1 MLRPA
6 RYLIAVADHGSF
18 TRAAAELHVSQPAM
32 SQQVKQL
39 EESLGVQLLDR
50 NGAKLK
56 PTDAGRIYI
65 EHLRRALQSI
75 EAAGRA
81 VHDVENLAEGT
92 LRIAFLPLFTPYPAP
107 HLGATCWP
115 LAGTGSSHSVHHTM
129 SGCAARC
136 CPSDGAAMRMSV

>member
-39 EESLGVQLLDR
+39 EESLGVKLLDR

-65 EHLRRALQSI
+65 CAVRCRASMPR
-75 EAAGRA
+75 AAPCTTWRTSRK
-81 VHDVENLAEGT
+81 E
-92 LRIAFLPLFTPYPAP
+92 R
-107 HLGATCWP
+107 
-115 LAGTGSSHSVHHTM
+115 
-129 SGCAARC
+129 
-136 CPSDGAAMRMSV
+136 